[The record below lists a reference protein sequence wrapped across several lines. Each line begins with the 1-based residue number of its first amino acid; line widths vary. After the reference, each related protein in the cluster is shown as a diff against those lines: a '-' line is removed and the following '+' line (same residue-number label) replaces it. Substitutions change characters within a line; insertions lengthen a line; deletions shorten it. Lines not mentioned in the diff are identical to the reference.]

1 MLTPNRSRAAAVR
14 PSRHEAAGA
23 AVAFIAVALS
33 SLLLALATPA
43 PASAQGQSENERKAQ
58 RLVAAIQSGDADG
71 GTAYDAACYFALAGK
86 TDEAFRY
93 LEQAVERGFANP
105 GKYKSDPDLAGLHQ
119 DPRWPAILEKA
130 AAKEREQQSAFW
142 NRKEFW
148 DNPTL
153 QTPYRENLSAEE
165 KLAGLAKFWSEV
177 KYNFANFDLVPDLN
191 WDAALLEFIPKV
203 QGTRST
209 LEYYQVLQEM
219 CARLRDGHT
228 NVSAPH
234 ELDDELYTWPQVRT
248 RLIENH
254 VIVAG
259 VSDALRRDGIEV
271 GQEVVEVNGLPVR
284 QYAEQKVKP
293 YTSSS
298 TPQDLEMRLYE
309 SYLFMGSAKEPIEL
323 TLRDEQGR
331 SLKKTV
337 RRLTREQAA
346 QASREAVKSGKTPTP
361 PFEWKMLPGEVAYVK
376 LNTFADAKAADMFAA
391 AFDEIAASKAMIID
405 LRNNSGG
412 DSGVGWRILGYLTDK
427 PFKTS
432 KWDTRQ
438 YRPAFRAWGRAQETY
453 GKEAGEYQ
461 PEGKKHY
468 ARPVV
473 VLTGPRT
480 FSAAEDFMVSYV
492 TMKRGLTVGEPTG
505 GSTGQPLYFS
515 LPGGGGAVVC
525 SKRDRFP
532 DGRDFVGKG
541 VQPDVL
547 VRPTLADFRT
557 KRDTV
562 LEAAL
567 KELK

>member
-1 MLTPNRSRAAAVR
+1 MTLTNSRRRAVAK
-14 PSRHEAAGA
+14 PSRHEAARA
-23 AVAFIAVALS
+23 ASTLVAAALT
-33 SLLLALATPA
+33 SLLLMFATHA
-43 PASAQGQSENERKAQ
+43 PASAQGQSENERKA
-58 RLVAAIQSGDADG
+58 LKLAAAIQSGDADG

-93 LEQAVERGFANP
+93 LEQAIARGFANP
-105 GKYKSDPDLAGLHQ
+105 EKYKSDSDLSGLHQ

-130 AAKEREQQSAFW
+130 AAKEREQQGSFW

-148 DNPTL
+148 DNPSL

-191 WDAALLEFIPKV
+191 WDAALLEFVPKV
-203 QGTRST
+203 QATRST

-228 NVSAPH
+228 NVSAPR
-234 ELDDELYTWPQVRT
+234 ELADDLYTWPQLRT

-254 VIVAG
+254 VIVVS

-284 QYAEQKVKP
+284 QYAEQRVKP

-309 SYLFMGSAKEPIEL
+309 SYLFMGSAKEPVEL
-323 TLRDEQGR
+323 TLRDEQGHT
-331 SLKKTV
+331 LKKTV

-346 QASREAVKSGKTPTP
+346 RANSEAARGGKTPAA
-361 PFEWKMLPGEVAYVK
+361 PFEWKMLPGGVAYVK
-376 LNTFADAKAADMFAA
+376 LNTFADDKAADMFAA
-391 AFDEIAASKAMIID
+391 AFDELAASKAMVID
-405 LRNNSGG
+405 LRNNGG
-412 DSGVGWRILGYLTDK
+412 GNSSVGWRILGYLTDK

-432 KWDTRQ
+432 KWYTRQ
-438 YRPAFRAWGRAQETY
+438 YRPAYRAWGRAQEPY
-453 GKEAGEYQ
+453 GKEAGESQ
-461 PEGKKHY
+461 PNGKRLF
-468 ARPVV
+468 AGPVV
-473 VLTGPRT
+473 VLTSPRT
-480 FSAAEDFMVSYV
+480 FSAAEDFMVAYV

-532 DGRDFVGKG
+532 DGSDFVGKG
-541 VQPDVL
+541 VQPDLL
-547 VRPTLADFRT
+547 VRPTLADFRAG
-557 KRDTV
+557 RDTV

>member
-1 MLTPNRSRAAAVR
+1 MPTTNRRRPAAQ
-14 PSRHEAAGA
+14 PPRHEAARAAGA
-23 AVAFIAVALS
+23 FLGAALS
-33 SLLLALATPA
+33 SLMLVFATPA
-43 PASAQGQSENERKAQ
+43 PVSAQGQSENERKALK
-58 RLVAAIQSGDADG
+58 LVAAIQSGDTDG
-71 GTAYDAACYFALAGK
+71 GTSYDAACYFALAGK

-93 LEQAVERGFANP
+93 LEQAVARGFASTE
-105 GKYKSDPDLAGLHQ
+105 KYKSDPDLSGLHR

-130 AAKEREQQSAFW
+130 AAKEREQQGAFW

-148 DNPTL
+148 DNPSL
-153 QTPYRENLSAEE
+153 QTPYREDLSAEE

-191 WDAALLEFIPKV
+191 WDATLLEFIPKV

-228 NVSAPH
+228 NVSAPR
-234 ELDDELYTWPQVRT
+234 ELADDLYTRPQLRT

-254 VIVAG
+254 VIVVG

-271 GQEVVEVNGLPVR
+271 GQEVIEVNGLPVR
-284 QYAEQKVKP
+284 QYAEQRVKP

-309 SYLFMGSAKEPIEL
+309 SYLFMGSAKEPVEL

-346 QASREAVKSGKTPTP
+346 QASSEAARSGKTPAP
-361 PFEWKMLPGEVAYVK
+361 PFEWKMLPGNVAYVK
-376 LNTFADAKAADMFAA
+376 LNTFADDKAADMFAA
-391 AFDEIAASKAMIID
+391 AFDEMAGSRAMVID
-405 LRNNSGG
+405 LRDNGG
-412 DSGVGWRILGYLTDK
+412 GNSGVGWRILGYLTDK

-432 KWDTRQ
+432 QWYTRQ
-438 YRPAFRAWGRAQETY
+438 YRPTYRAWGRAQETY
-453 GKEAGEYQ
+453 GREAGERQ
-461 PEGKKHY
+461 PDGKKLY

-480 FSAAEDFMVSYV
+480 FSAAEDFMVAYV
-492 TMKRGLTVGEPTG
+492 SMKRGLTVGEPTG

-532 DGRDFVGKG
+532 DGSDFVGKG
-541 VQPDVL
+541 VRPDVL
-547 VRPTLADFRT
+547 VRPTLADFRAG
-557 KRDTV
+557 RDTV